1 MLAEDVFFRA
11 GGLVQVN
18 AILDSGLMLHV
29 SAGRS
34 TDLERLPGYG
44 EQVLKRY
51 SLKAGDVILIVSNS
65 GRNAV
70 PIEAALYAKRLGLVV
85 IAMTSAEAYRSLAS
99 RHASGKRLAEVAD
112 IVIDTCVPEGDAAV
126 FIPGLPERIGPTS
139 TILGSALIQAYICMT
154 VQAMFDQGCYPK
166 ILVSANV
173 DSQQD
178 HAALFSGYSDRI
190 RHI

>member
-1 MLAEDVFFRA
+1 
-11 GGLVQVN
+11 
-18 AILDSGLMLHV
+18 
-29 SAGRS
+29 
-34 TDLERLPGYG
+34 
-44 EQVLKRY
+44 
-51 SLKAGDVILIVSNS
+51 VILIVSNS

-70 PIEAALYAKRLGLVV
+70 PIEAALYAKRQGLVV
-85 IAMTSAEAYRSLAS
+85 IAMTSATSYRSLAS
-99 RHASGKRLAEVAD
+99 RHDSGKHLADFAD

-154 VQAMFDQGCYPK
+154 VQAMFDQGHLPK
-166 ILVSANV
+166 IIVSANV

-178 HAALFSGYSDRI
+178 HSALFTSFADRI